1 MKTWKKVIIGVAGA
15 ALLGGIVLYSVQ
27 QANKD
32 VVTVQTAKV
41 AREDI
46 TSMVTASGEIRPK
59 TYTNVLGEGFGKI
72 TEIVV
77 KEGDIVR
84 KGDVLLHI
92 ESVQPAA
99 DVQAQQASIDSS
111 DAAIQAADAN
121 YKSAQATQ
129 QQRKS
134 DMQKANDDWQRAQE
148 MYNQQLIARQDYDSS
163 RAAHDS
169 AVAAYEASTAQLAQA
184 KAGEQESKYNLA
196 QTQAVLIHQ
205 RDVLRKTT
213 YTAPIDGMVTY
224 IAVRVGEN
232 VVPGI
237 QNAEGSFLMSISDM
251 SVVTA
256 EVNVDEADITNLRPG
271 QASSVTIDAIPD
283 KNFKGKVTAVGDQ
296 AILRTSGLATTQT
309 TANAQ
314 EARDFKVVVT
324 LDNPPD
330 LMRPGLSCTAK
341 IETAHKAGIVAIP
354 IQALAIRTTKDL
366 AEANAKPGDKSGVT
380 LADAKPDSPLDPT
393 KSDVQGVF
401 VVRAG
406 RAAFVPVK
414 TGISGITDMEIVSG
428 LHPGDVIVTGSY
440 KALRTLKP
448 NSRVKVDNSAP
459 KHEDTSAGS

>member
-134 DMQKANDDWQRAQE
+134 DMQKANDD
-148 MYNQQLIARQDYDSS
+148 
-163 RAAHDS
+163 
-169 AVAAYEASTAQLAQA
+169 
-184 KAGEQESKYNLA
+184 
-196 QTQAVLIHQ
+196 
-205 RDVLRKTT
+205 
-213 YTAPIDGMVTY
+213 
-224 IAVRVGEN
+224 
-232 VVPGI
+232 
-237 QNAEGSFLMSISDM
+237 
-251 SVVTA
+251 
-256 EVNVDEADITNLRPG
+256 
-271 QASSVTIDAIPD
+271 
-283 KNFKGKVTAVGDQ
+283 
-296 AILRTSGLATTQT
+296 
-309 TANAQ
+309 
-314 EARDFKVVVT
+314 
-324 LDNPPD
+324 
-330 LMRPGLSCTAK
+330 
-341 IETAHKAGIVAIP
+341 
-354 IQALAIRTTKDL
+354 
-366 AEANAKPGDKSGVT
+366 
-380 LADAKPDSPLDPT
+380 
-393 KSDVQGVF
+393 
-401 VVRAG
+401 
-406 RAAFVPVK
+406 
-414 TGISGITDMEIVSG
+414 
-428 LHPGDVIVTGSY
+428 
-440 KALRTLKP
+440 
-448 NSRVKVDNSAP
+448 
-459 KHEDTSAGS
+459 